1 MLEIKISN
9 WKFML
14 KFIIPAIIVF
24 LVVLFWEKI
33 KDVVYKKFKI
43 KINYIIIIIFLLIL
57 GIILSLLYF
66 WFNE

>member
-33 KDVVYKKFKI
+33 KDIVYKKFKI